1 MMANSPFH
9 HSLLPV
15 VSPSSQVDGD
25 EQQLLQEHDTHN
37 DQTEREEKE
46 KETEG
51 KRARRAC

>member
-1 MMANSPFH
+1 MANSPFH
-9 HSLLPV
+9 HSQL
-15 VSPSSQVDGD
+15 SPCQVDGD

-37 DQTEREEKE
+37 DENEREEKE